1 MTSKTRQA
9 AIVTA
14 RTVIILLALEFWVS
28 AAALTWF
35 SLLCT
40 QRSTVQWKAEFR
52 IRATRD
58 RARNFTMQSSQRMPV
73 VVGVATAL
81 LLVAYSARADEKP
94 MMKAVVAHEYGTPE
108 VLKFEEVPRAK
119 RRRNACACHRE
130 QR

>member
-40 QRSTVQWKAEFR
+40 QLSTVQWKAEFR

-58 RARNFTMQSSQRMPV
+58 RA
-73 VVGVATAL
+73 
-81 LLVAYSARADEKP
+81 
-94 MMKAVVAHEYGTPE
+94 
-108 VLKFEEVPRAK
+108 
-119 RRRNACACHRE
+119 
-130 QR
+130 